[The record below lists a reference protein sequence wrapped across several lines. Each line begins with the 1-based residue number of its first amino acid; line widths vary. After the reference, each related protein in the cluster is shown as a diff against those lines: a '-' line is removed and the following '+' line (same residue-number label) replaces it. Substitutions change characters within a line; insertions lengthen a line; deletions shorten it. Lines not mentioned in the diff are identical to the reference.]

1 MKKVVLALTILVM
14 FAVDSFSQG
23 EKYEYLQI
31 SAVESV
37 VPGGFGRSRLI
48 TTAKDGQVMETE
60 LKNFYS
66 LVGINF
72 KNIQNNDRV
81 IVERLNELAQEGWEL
96 VAVTSGVESS
106 EQKTG
111 IFITRYLFRREKKQ

>member
-1 MKKVVLALTILVM
+1 MKKMFYVALLLLL
-14 FAVDSFSQG
+14 FNFDGFSQG

-48 TTAKDGQVMETE
+48 TTGKDGQVMETD

-72 KNIQNNDRV
+72 KNIQNKDKV
-81 IVERLNELAQEGWEL
+81 IVDRLNELAQEGWEL

-106 EQKTG
+106 TEKTG
-111 IFITRYLFRREKKQ
+111 LFITRYLFRRLKK

>member
-1 MKKVVLALTILVM
+1 MKKMFYVALLLLL
-14 FAVDSFSQG
+14 FNFDGFSQG

-48 TTAKDGQVMETE
+48 TTGKDGQVMETD

-72 KNIQNNDRV
+72 KNIQNNDKV
-81 IVERLNELAQEGWEL
+81 IVDRLNELAQEGWEL

-106 EQKTG
+106 TEKTG
-111 IFITRYLFRREKKQ
+111 LFITRYLFRRLKK

>member
-1 MKKVVLALTILVM
+1 MKKLLFVLVIFVM
-14 FAVDSFSQG
+14 FAVDAFSQG

-81 IVERLNELAQEGWEL
+81 VVEKLNELANEGWEL
-96 VAVTSGVESS
+96 IAVTSGVESS
-106 EQKTG
+106 QDKTG
-111 IFITRYLFRREKKQ
+111 IFITRYLFRREKK